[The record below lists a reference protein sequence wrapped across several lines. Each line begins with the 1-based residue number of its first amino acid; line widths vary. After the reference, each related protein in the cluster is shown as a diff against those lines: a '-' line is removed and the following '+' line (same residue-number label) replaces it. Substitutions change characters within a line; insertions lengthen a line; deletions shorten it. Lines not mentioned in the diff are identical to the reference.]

1 MRSLKPDEAEE
12 LLVIARDALYQQVLS
27 TSVRYEFPV
36 HAILLE
42 PAGAFVT
49 LKKDGLL
56 RGCMGRLLP
65 NEPLFRV
72 VSDCAVAAGLRDPRF
87 EPVTA
92 DELGLLH
99 IDVSVLGEL
108 QAIQSPDDVEIGKHG
123 LVIRKGIFHGLLLPQ
138 VATEMRLDR
147 ERFLELTC
155 RKAGLPSDAWKDGA
169 VIEVFTADV
178 YCSNPDQCHAS
189 A

>member
-1 MRSLKPDEAEE
+1 MRSLKHEEAEE
-12 LLVIARDALYQQVLS
+12 LLAIARDALCERLLS
-27 TSVRYEFPV
+27 ATIRDAAPV

-56 RGCMGRLLP
+56 RGCMGRLSP
-65 NEPLFRV
+65 NEALSRV
-72 VSDCAVAAGLRDPRF
+72 VSDCAIAAALRDPRF
-87 EPVTA
+87 EPVTV

-99 IDVSVLGEL
+99 IDVSVLGEMR
-108 QAIQSPDDVEIGKHG
+108 AIQSFEEIEVGKHG
-123 LVIRKGIFHGLLLPQ
+123 LIIRKGGFQGLLLPQ
-138 VATEMRLDR
+138 VATEMRLDCK
-147 ERFLELTC
+147 RFLELTC
-155 RKAGLPSDAWKDGA
+155 RKAGLPSGAWKENA

>member
-1 MRSLKPDEAEE
+1 MRSLKHEEAEE
-12 LLVIARDALYQQVLS
+12 LLAIAMDALHRRLRSTTVRDAA
-27 TSVRYEFPV
+27 PV
-36 HAILLE
+36 HPILLE

-72 VSDCAVAAGLRDPRF
+72 VSDCAVAAALRDPRF
-87 EPVTA
+87 DPITA
-92 DELGLLH
+92 DELSMLH
-99 IDVSVLGEL
+99 IDVSVLGEMRMV
-108 QAIQSPDDVEIGKHG
+108 QSPDEVEVGKHG
-123 LVIRKGIFHGLLLPQ
+123 LVVRKGGFQGLLLPQ
-138 VATEMRLDR
+138 VATEMQLDR
-147 ERFLELTC
+147 NRFLELTC
-155 RKAGLPSDAWKDGA
+155 RKAGLPSDAWRQDA
-169 VIEVFTADV
+169 IIEVFTADV